1 MQQFPIGLPIIIIVV
16 FVLYVLATSIRV
28 LREYERGVIF
38 RLGRVLDNGAKG
50 PGLILLIPII
60 DKMVKVSLR
69 TVVMDVPPQDVITA
83 DNVSIKVN
91 AVIYFRVVNP
101 QSAILDIENYLA
113 GTSQLSQTTL
123 RSVLGQSE
131 LDDLLSQREKIN
143 IRLQQIIDLQ
153 TEPWGVKVTHVE
165 VKQIDLPQEM
175 QRAMAKQ
182 AEAERERR
190 AKVISA
196 EGEFQASQRLS
207 DAAQILSEQPSA
219 LTLRYLQT
227 LREIATENNSTT
239 IFPVPIDFL
248 KPFMQS
254 IAETQKNKG
263 DSSVVI
269 SNPENQ

>member
-1 MQQFPIGLPIIIIVV
+1 MNTLPISASAIVV
-16 FVLYVLATSIRV
+16 LLFLIFVLSSAIRI
-28 LREYERGVIF
+28 LREYERGVVF
-38 RLGRVLDNGAKG
+38 RLGRVMAVRG
-50 PGLILLIPII
+50 PGLILLIPVI

-69 TVVMDVPPQDVITA
+69 TVVMDVPPQDIITE

-91 AVIYFRVVNP
+91 AVVYFRVMQP
-101 QSAILDIENYLA
+101 QKAIVEVENYLVA
-113 GTSQLSQTTL
+113 TSQFSQTTL

-143 IRLQQIIDLQ
+143 QKLQQIIDTH
-153 TEPWGVKVTHVE
+153 TEPWGIKVSNVE

-190 AKVISA
+190 SKVIAA
-196 EGEFQASQRLS
+196 EGEFQASQRLA
-207 DAAQILSEQPSA
+207 DAARILSDQPSA

-239 IFPVPIDFL
+239 IFPVPVDLL
-248 KPFMQS
+248 KPFLNF
-254 IAETQKNKG
+254 ETKKN
-263 DSSVVI
+263 V
-269 SNPENQ
+269 